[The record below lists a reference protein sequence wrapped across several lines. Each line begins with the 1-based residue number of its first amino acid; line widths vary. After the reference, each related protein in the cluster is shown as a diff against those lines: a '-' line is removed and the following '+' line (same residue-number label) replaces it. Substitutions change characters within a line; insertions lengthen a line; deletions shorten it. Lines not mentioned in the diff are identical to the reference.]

1 MRWPPWTS
9 VFAHSGFVSIIK
21 VFIIISEKSWQK
33 FYTPSVL
40 IPKGSCIF
48 KNKMNKD
55 LFPRLLLTM
64 IMNTLMMLAD
74 PERANNEVHGGR
86 YIPCM
91 LHFLLI
97 VALRNF
103 ITAFNIENRLNWL
116 QWAKTIFSTKKWLNR
131 KNSNGELKP
140 NKSWHKKKTS

>member
-33 FYTPSVL
+33 FSVL

-97 VALRNF
+97 VALRSS

-131 KNSNGELKP
+131 K
-140 NKSWHKKKTS
+140 KKISRKKIVFFFKNIFGF